1 MNEQQLKDKIRQSI
15 QNLSTGHPGEKV
27 ETLFQ
32 TLGYSTQRKFDLAN
46 NNPED
51 FLELWEGIDKK
62 RAMCSQWRSVDFL
75 FQLTE
80 EEIRANSQLGLFG
93 NQIDQN
99 YLKSYLFLSI
109 SLCENHYTR
118 TQLSNITREINRQ
131 SDIPIMVLFRQGE
144 YLTLSIINRR
154 PNQRETAKDVL
165 EKITLIKDIAIAN
178 PHRAHLEILFD
189 LSLPQLYKNYQFTN
203 FDQLHDA
210 WQKTLDTTELNKRFF
225 KEVSNWYFWAI
236 KNVTFP
242 EGAGENIEIRNAT
255 SVIRLI
261 TRLIFV
267 WFLKEKGLVPDDLF
281 NFQRV
286 QQFLISTQPQEST
299 YYKGILQNLFFA
311 TLNQE
316 MNTPNK
322 SDHRKFRNKAKQ
334 AGGRDQN
341 YMIHNVYRYEDYFQ
355 DAQTILRQ
363 FENIPFLNGGL
374 FECLDKSN
382 PDHPQQI
389 IRIDG
394 FSDRYDNPLVVPNFL
409 FFTES
414 EQQVDLNNIYGTRN
428 KRYTVRGLINIFNSY
443 KFTITENTPI
453 EEEIALDPELLGK
466 VFENL
471 LAAYNPETNTTAR
484 KQTGSFYTP
493 REIVDYMVDEA
504 LIADLESQLSLL
516 SNDKTGINQRLRH
529 LFAYNHQSHQFTDA
543 EVEVL
548 IAAIDNLKIL
558 DPACGSGAFPMGILH
573 KLVFIL
579 SKLDP
584 QNFRWKEKQIAKA
597 SEIPDSTIREKVIE
611 DIEQA
616 FERNQLDYGRK
627 LYLIENCIYG
637 VDIQPIAVQ
646 ISKLRCFISL
656 IVDQNI
662 DDDQENRGIR
672 PLPNLETKFVAANAL
687 IGIKGAGDFTLRD
700 PRIEQKEREL
710 AEVRRN
716 YFIARTPKTKA
727 KYRELDHQIRNQ
739 ISDILKIDGFPS
751 QSAEKLASWNPYDQN
766 ASADFFDSEW
776 MFGITNGFDIVL
788 GNPPYVRQEKIKEL
802 KPTLK
807 QYYDC
812 YTGTADLYIY
822 FYERGFQLLG
832 EGGNLAYISSNKW
845 FRAEYGAPLRKYIAQ
860 NSQIHT
866 ITDFGELSVF
876 EAATFPMIFIASKR
890 KVKQQ
895 SPIFTQVKSL
905 DAPYPDLQ
913 ALIAEYGK
921 TLPTSA
927 IKDSEWILTD
937 SGSANLLKKMEQVG
951 IALEKYANGQIYRG
965 VLTGFNKAFV
975 IDTAKRDE
983 LIAKDPKSAEII
995 KRLAVGDDVR
1005 KWHIRES
1012 DRWLIFTRRGIDIN
1026 QYPAIKAHLAQWKDD
1041 LTPKNSTEKIGRKPG
1056 SYQWYEIQ
1064 DNVAYFPKFDQPK
1077 IVYPDIAKE
1086 SRFAFDETGKYI
1098 NDTAFEIII
1107 DDLYLLGILNSS
1119 IIWKYL
1125 CNKVAVLGDA
1135 EKAGRL
1141 RLKRIYIEKV
1151 PIPNAQPQ
1159 EKSAIET
1166 LVNYI
1171 IYLTVQL
1178 KDIPSH
1184 GQKMVETAEDKLMLS
1199 YFEQIVD
1206 ALVMELYLPEE
1217 LHNHDKYFMRH
1228 LLSENIPAIETIKG
1242 DKMQALRQIFKRLFN
1257 SEHPIRA
1264 NIYFLNSLEV
1274 VRMIRGLA

>member
-15 QNLSTGHPGEKV
+15 QNLSTGHLGEKV

-32 TLGYSTQRKFDLAN
+32 TLGYSTERKFDLAN

-62 RAMCSQWRSVDFL
+62 RAICSQWRSVDFL

-341 YMIHNVYRYEDYFQ
+341 YMIHNVYRYENYFQ

-394 FSDRYDNPLVVPNFL
+394 FSDRTDNPLVVPNFL

-516 SNDKTGINQRLRH
+516 SKDKTGINQRLRH
-529 LFAYNHQSHQFTDA
+529 LFAYNHESHQFNDA
-543 EVEVL
+543 EVDIL

-584 QNFRWKEKQIAKA
+584 LNFRWKEKQIAKA

-739 ISDILKIDGFPS
+739 ISDLLKNGGFPS

-788 GNPPYVRQEKIKEL
+788 GNPPYVRQEQIKEF
-802 KPTLK
+802 KPIFRN
-807 QYYDC
+807 QYDC
-812 YTGTADLYIY
+812 YTGVADLYVY
-822 FYERGFQLLG
+822 FYEQGLKLLKNKG
-832 EGGNLAYISSNKW
+832 ILCYISSNKY
-845 FRAEYGAPLRKYIAQ
+845 FRSGYGEKLRQFLA
-860 NSQIHT
+860 NEST
-866 ITDFGELSVF
+866 IYQLIDFGDAPVF
-876 EAATFPMIFIASKR
+876 TAIAYPSIIIASKGQIKNHQTR
-890 KVKQQ
+890 VLNWELGQPVNEFFSVFKNSNFLMAQK
-895 SPIFTQVKSL
+895 
-905 DAPYPDLQ
+905 DLT
-913 ALIAEYGK
+913 ADGWRLE
-921 TLPTSA
+921 SN
-927 IKDSEWILTD
+927 SV
-937 SGSANLLKKMEQVG
+937 LKL
-951 IALEKYANGQIYRG
+951 LEKLRKTGKPLGEYVNGRFYRG
-965 VLTGFNKAFV
+965 ILTGFNEAFIV
-975 IDTAKRDE
+975 DQETRDR
-983 LIAKDPKSAEII
+983 LIAEHPSSAEVLKPFLRGRDV
-995 KRLAVGDDVR
+995 KRWRVEYQNL
-1005 KWHIRES
+1005 WI
-1012 DRWLIFTRRGIDIN
+1012 IFTRREVDIS
-1026 QYPAIKAHLAQWKDD
+1026 QYPAIYNYLLPYKQR
-1041 LTPKNSTEKIGRKPG
+1041 LTPGIPGGRKVG
-1056 SYQWYEIQ
+1056 RYQWYEIQ
-1064 DNVAYFPKFDQPK
+1064 DNIAYWQEFEQPK
-1077 IVYPDIAKE
+1077 IIYPDIAIRCE
-1086 SRFAFDETGKYI
+1086 FAFDHNALYPDCTLFLIPSASK
-1098 NDTAFEIII
+1098 
-1107 DDLYLLGILNSS
+1107 YLLGFLNSGIIQFFINQICPAVRGDFRRFKS
-1119 IIWKYL
+1119 IYVSQI
-1125 CNKVAVLGDA
+1125 
-1135 EKAGRL
+1135 
-1141 RLKRIYIEKV
+1141 

-1171 IYLTVQL
+1171 IYLTAQL

-1228 LLSENIPAIETIKG
+1228 LLSENLPAIETIKG
-1242 DKMQALRQIFKRLFN
+1242 DKMQALRQIFKQLFN